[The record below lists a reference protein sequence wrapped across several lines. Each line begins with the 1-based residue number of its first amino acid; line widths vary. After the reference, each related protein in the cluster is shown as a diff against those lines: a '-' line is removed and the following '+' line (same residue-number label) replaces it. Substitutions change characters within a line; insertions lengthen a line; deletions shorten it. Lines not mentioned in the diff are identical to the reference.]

1 MLAVCG
7 GSHDNGNNSV
17 IVSLDGSRLFV
28 ANAGNNSVS
37 VFSVDRN
44 GANPTPLATF
54 ALSPDGKYVVGQKAY
69 VHFKLGKQPLVWQW
83 YRKALQILQTK
94 PANPLV

>member
-7 GSHDNGNNSV
+7 GSHDNGNSSV

-44 GANPTPLATF
+44 GANPTPLATSTTGV
-54 ALSPDGKYVVGQKAY
+54 LCQRHS
-69 VHFKLGKQPLVWQW
+69 
-83 YRKALQILQTK
+83 RLQT
-94 PANPLV
+94 ACCT

>member
-7 GSHDNGNNSV
+7 GSRDNGNCV

-44 GANPTPLATF
+44 GANPTPLATSTTEGCS
-54 ALSPDGKYVVGQKAY
+54 ANVTRVCKRRA
-69 VHFKLGKQPLVWQW
+69 VHD
-83 YRKALQILQTK
+83 
-94 PANPLV
+94 

>member
-7 GSHDNGNNSV
+7 GSHDNGNSSV

-54 ALSPDGKYVVGQKAY
+54 ALSPDGKYVVVDVRSLATGGTVAPFRTFDRNRQRDLRVTFY
-69 VHFKLGKQPLVWQW
+69 LPG
-83 YRKALQILQTK
+83 
-94 PANPLV
+94 AN